1 MSALAELGPVLEA
14 IEVVSPTAVRL
25 EGQPYERPA
34 ANPAQA
40 AAAEGGAA
48 VVPLLTELL
57 YAQAYVRR
65 IGAPPPP
72 PPAAGADDDLTPAL
86 SAAHPGRERWEEG
99 WTVRQSLSTG
109 RVVAERGGDARFL
122 WPGEFVAAD
131 GPGMPPAR
139 GMRLRLWRPR
149 ESPTLQPG
157 FWFAFGSAGGSEEL
171 PLVRVY
177 WNFAADAAPAVVA
190 ALLGPLD
197 RYGLPFR
204 FKCLSSRAL
213 YPRTDCAVLYV
224 ARRHWALAAELA
236 LAARE
241 RVAEGMG
248 DDAPLFARALAPGLA
263 FAEDPGSGES
273 FGMHRCRLLAEGV
286 WAAWRAGTRAPAAR
300 LDAVAEAF
308 RRGGVDPERPWLGA
322 GSTGRYE
329 VPDAA

>member
-1 MSALAELGPVLEA
+1 MSALAELEPALDAV
-14 IEVVSPTAVRL
+14 EVVSPTAVRL
-25 EGQPYERPA
+25 AGVPYERPA

-40 AAAEGGAA
+40 AAAEGGA
-48 VVPLLTELL
+48 VVIPLLADLL
-57 YAQAYVRR
+57 YAHAYVRR
-65 IGAPPPP
+65 VGAAPAAPPV
-72 PPAAGADDDLTPAL
+72 AGPDDLIPAL
-86 SAAHPGRERWEEG
+86 SAAHPGRERWEDG
-99 WTVRQSLSTG
+99 WTVRQALSTG
-109 RVVAERGGDARFL
+109 RVVAERAGDARFL
-122 WPGEFVAAD
+122 WPGEYVAAD
-131 GPGMPPAR
+131 GPGMPPSR

-171 PLVRVY
+171 PLVRIY
-177 WNFAADAAPAVVA
+177 WNFAADAAPSVVA

-197 RYGLPFR
+197 RYGLPYR

-224 ARRHWALAAELA
+224 ARRHWSLAAELA

-241 RVAEGMG
+241 RVAGGMG
-248 DDAPLFARALAPGLA
+248 DDTPLFARALAPGLA

-273 FGMHRCRLLAEGV
+273 FGMHRCRLLAEGI
-286 WAAWRAGTRAPAAR
+286 WSAWRAGTKAPAER
-300 LDAVAEAF
+300 LGAVAEAF
-308 RRGGVDPERPWLGA
+308 RRGGVDPDRPWLSA